1 MSGENKK
8 RILIIDDDP
17 AALSSLKELLA
28 LSGYAVETIQETKGD
43 IIHRI
48 KASMPNL
55 ILLDL
60 LMPHLGGFEV
70 CELLNKDKETQGIP
84 VVIVSALVK
93 DADIKRA
100 YLLGVIGYVSKPYDF
115 SKLLQEINKALTYK
129 ENA

>member
-84 VVIVSALVK
+84 IVIVSALVK

>member
-8 RILIIDDDP
+8 RILIIDDDTV
-17 AALSSLKELLA
+17 ALSSLKELLA

-43 IIHRI
+43 IMHRI
-48 KASMPNL
+48 KASRPHL

-84 VVIVSALVK
+84 VVIVSALLK

-115 SKLLQEINKALTYK
+115 SKLLQEISKALSYK

>member
-1 MSGENKK
+1 MAGENKK
-8 RILIIDDDP
+8 RILIIDDDTV
-17 AALSSLKELLA
+17 ALNSLKELLT

-43 IIHRI
+43 IMHRI
-48 KASMPNL
+48 KASRPHL

-84 VVIVSALVK
+84 VVIVSALLK

-100 YLLGVIGYVSKPYDF
+100 YLLGVIGYVAKPYDF
-115 SKLLQEINKALTYK
+115 SKLLQEISKALTYK

>member
-1 MSGENKK
+1 MAGENKK
-8 RILIIDDDP
+8 RILIIDDDTV
-17 AALSSLKELLA
+17 ALNSLKELLA

-43 IIHRI
+43 IMHRI
-48 KASMPNL
+48 KASRPHL

-84 VVIVSALVK
+84 VVIVSALLK

>member
-1 MSGENKK
+1 MAGENKK
-8 RILIIDDDP
+8 RILIIDDDTV
-17 AALSSLKELLA
+17 ALNSLKELLA
-28 LSGYAVETIQETKGD
+28 LSGYAVDTIQETKGD
-43 IIHRI
+43 IMHRI
-48 KASMPNL
+48 KASRPHL

-84 VVIVSALVK
+84 VVIVSALLK